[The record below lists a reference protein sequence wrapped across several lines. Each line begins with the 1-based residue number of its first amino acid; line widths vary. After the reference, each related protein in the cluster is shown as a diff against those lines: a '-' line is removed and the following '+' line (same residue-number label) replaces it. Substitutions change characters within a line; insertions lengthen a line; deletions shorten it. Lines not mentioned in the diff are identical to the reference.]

1 VKHEHQQGGKRYA
14 FDIEPQNHN
23 CRLDVFL
30 SATDIGFS
38 RSRIQAVIRS
48 RTVLING
55 SPSKS
60 SYKLKTG
67 DKVSVTI
74 SPPKT
79 ATALEPLDID
89 FKIIYEDHSLVVI
102 NKPAGVVVHP
112 APGHATDT
120 LVHGLLLRCN
130 DLSGIGGVLRPG
142 IVHRLDKDTSGIMV
156 VAKNDRAHVS
166 LSQQFKSREI
176 TKAYIAVV
184 HGRVKGNKGKIDLPI
199 ARHPLNRKKMAVSFS
214 GDKQAVTLWE
224 KTKEFE
230 QDFSLLSVFP
240 KTGRTHQ
247 IRVHLS
253 HIGHPIVGDEV
264 YGHGLRW
271 WKRQPLYQDLKGD
284 LTFIN
289 RQMLHA
295 KTIGFMHPDQGKR
308 LNFEAPIPDDMT
320 NVIRVLMAV

>member
-1 VKHEHQQGGKRYA
+1 M
-14 FDIEPQNHN
+14 
-23 CRLDVFL
+23 
-30 SATDIGFS
+30 
-38 RSRIQAVIRS
+38 
-48 RTVLING
+48 ING

-67 DKVSVTI
+67 DKVRVTI

-79 ATALEPLDID
+79 ASALEPLDID

-120 LVHGLLLRCN
+120 LVHGLLLRCHN
-130 DLSGIGGVLRPG
+130 LSGIGGVLRPG

-230 QDFSLLSVFP
+230 HDFSLLTVFP

-253 HIGHPIVGDEV
+253 YIGHPIVGDEV

-271 WKRQPLYQDLKGD
+271 WKRQPLYKDLNSD

-295 KTIGFMHPDQGKR
+295 KAIGFMHPDQGKR
-308 LNFEAPIPDDMT
+308 LKFEAPIPDDMT
-320 NVIRVLMAV
+320 NVIRVLMTV